1 MTSNWKRTGTSSGA
15 GAEAPCVAMCVSA
28 VPSDRIVRA
37 LRWKQD
43 AVCRETAAADMDPSS
58 IEAENVSVAGSG
70 SADSSLTQTI
80 FFSSR
85 IQTKTQTRKE
95 TNYKTQEKKGKQT
108 ENQVTISQKLETLA

>member
-1 MTSNWKRTGTSSGA
+1 MTMNWKRTGTANGA
-15 GAEAPCVAMCVSA
+15 GAEAPHAAMCVSA
-28 VPSDRIVRA
+28 VPSGRIVRA

-43 AVCRETAAADMDPSS
+43 AVCRYA
-58 IEAENVSVAGSG
+58 
-70 SADSSLTQTI
+70 SADEELRAAEPGFSSVDHADSASSSLTRTI

-95 TNYKTQEKKGKQT
+95 TNYNTQEKKGKQS